1 MKYNV
6 MCSGSGFGVWD
17 ENGRKIQG
25 FGSGSIG
32 RFQALRFLYELN
44 GWNWLKSKY
53 VKAEPWLADI

>member
-6 MCSGSGFGVWD
+6 MLSGSGYGVWN
-17 ENGRKIQG
+17 EQGQKVQG
-25 FGSGSIG
+25 FGAGQMG
-32 RFQALRFLYELN
+32 RYLALKFLYELN